1 MLLDRNLQERWEVR
15 AIYSLSDRGDWD
27 KVKFHFV
34 LFRYSDGAKS
44 DLVQMTQIPHNLLPL
59 ETDVHS
65 QNLQYPAEI
74 FESNI

>member
-15 AIYSLSDRGDWD
+15 AIYSLSDWGDRD

-34 LFRYSDGAKS
+34 LFRYFDGAKS
-44 DLVQMTQIPHNLLPL
+44 DLVQMTQIPHNSLPL
-59 ETDVHS
+59 ETDIHS

-74 FESNI
+74 FGSNI